1 MCDVRVRFTSCE
13 IFTAECEPFTA
24 STLLFHDYIMLCT
37 DLTNSTML
45 SASLAGLRLNPVVS
59 VVTSTDDEAGKSFIS
74 SVNSLCSSS
83 DKNAK
88 VAFDCEGVNLSRLG
102 SVEIVSICFSAKQ
115 VYLVDFGKE
124 KCPKVVAAVK
134 KLFECSK
141 VTKIIHDC
149 RMDCDAL
156 YHNHGIKLNNVHD
169 TSAYH
174 DFIGYGQNKNL
185 NDTLSYNGIRVNA
198 DRDKSVYKSNPNFWA
213 TRPLTKKMID
223 WASSDVDKLFQLAEK
238 QLEHISSA
246 QKSSAVEKSATYA
259 RLARD
264 MDVESGLRVRGN
276 IGLFIGRGGAN
287 IRSLERKTGCLIYSV
302 REEGTWF
309 VFYPNNAAL
318 NTVKRRMNR

>member
-1 MCDVRVRFTSCE
+1 M
-13 IFTAECEPFTA
+13 
-24 STLLFHDYIMLCT
+24 MCT
-37 DLTNSTML
+37 DLTKSTMV
-45 SASLAGLRLNPVVS
+45 SASLAGLRLSPVVK

-74 SVNSLCSSS
+74 LVNSLCSSS

-102 SVEIVSICFSAKQ
+102 SVEIVSICFSASE

-124 KCPKVVAAVK
+124 KCTKTVKAVK
-134 KLFECSK
+134 ELFECSK

-169 TSAYH
+169 TSAFH

-185 NDTLSYNGIRVNA
+185 NDTLSYYSIDVNA

-238 QLEHISSA
+238 QLERISGA

-264 MDVESGLRVRGN
+264 MDVESELVVRGN
-276 IGLFIGRGGAN
+276 IGRFIGRGGAN
-287 IRSLERKTGCLIYSV
+287 IRSLERETGCLIYSD
-302 REEGTWF
+302 REKNTWF

-318 NTVKRRMNR
+318 NSVKRRMNPY